1 MAERRMF
8 SKSITNSARFLRMPA
23 TSRLLY
29 YDLGMAAD
37 DDGVVE
43 AFTVMRTTGATEDDL
58 AVLTTKG
65 FVHVLNEDLVTVILD
80 WRQNNQIRSDRY
92 KKSVYAHLLEGLT
105 NGLPDGNQMTTER
118 DTNGKP
124 RSGEGSIGDI
134 VADKPPKKSRFT
146 PPSLEDV
153 QTYCQERG
161 NSVDPQ
167 RFLDHYTASG
177 WMRGKTSIKD
187 WKACVRTWE
196 RQTAGESPA
205 EEPRRVTGYQVDGE
219 GRVVFT

>member
-1 MAERRMF
+1 MF
-8 SKSITNSARFLRMPA
+8 ARSITNSARFLRMPA

-80 WRQNNQIRSDRY
+80 WRQNNFIRPDRY
-92 KKSVYAHLLEGLT
+92 KASIYAHLLVGATVGIPSGIPLVDQADTGGIPRIGKEREGKSS
-105 NGLPDGNQMTTER
+105 DGA
-118 DTNGKP
+118 G
-124 RSGEGSIGDI
+124 
-134 VADKPPKKSRFT
+134 KPPKKPRFV
-146 PPSLEDV
+146 PPSLEEV
-153 QTYCQERG
+153 ASFCRERG
-161 NSVDPQ
+161 NNVDPQ
-167 RFLDHYTASG
+167 RFLAHYESSG
-177 WMRGKTSIKD
+177 WMRGKTKITD

-196 RQTAGESPA
+196 RQSAGEPST
-205 EEPRRVTGYQVDGE
+205 EETRRVSGYHINADGE
-219 GRVVFT
+219 VVFT